1 MIGESETELGSE
13 DALGWVGVPRG
24 TGEPGIC
31 GSGQN

>member
-13 DALGWVGVPRG
+13 EGLGWVGMLREP
-24 TGEPGIC
+24 GEPGIC